1 MERKEKKK
9 KLDVENPIPYEEAE
23 NEKQKGEEETLT
35 VKMQTLSS
43 DPDKISPIVGYFAS
57 GSDPFTKNSA
67 EQSDATVRVYR
78 HTKRSNRLQLAVSQN
93 DSPVDFV
100 GTNYSGEA
108 TAPQLCNYAIGV
120 LDKETQTLK
129 IVPIAGNKVIR
140 LDPKVA
146 GVDIP
151 EDENMDK
158 KQLTAEEKALKTR
171 ALTEMYSNKKSI
183 RKAKKLD
190 TLREQANA
198 GAEHVEGN
206 ELINQEALNVAIATA
221 TDGGGR
227 NIPPHDLD
235 ATTPQAAYPL
245 DKIIAKGEW
254 DYLSDIFDVL
264 ETGERIPLDAFPS
277 FVCNRTYKLADI
289 KDETQKRRM
298 AGIFS
303 YITHLVK
310 FKDKHS
316 MDGFSSAKHHKIP
329 GMLVQ
334 KFSSLFGVSE
344 SKRLPAEKIDLL
356 ISYVLVLTLYADNF
370 RSDPSDIAK
379 DLRMS
384 AGDLRPRLELLGCKF
399 VKEKRAFLATLPV
412 PLKFTTKRKRRK

>member
-1 MERKEKKK
+1 M
-9 KLDVENPIPYEEAE
+9 DVENPIPYEEPE

-43 DPDKISPIVGYFAS
+43 EPDKISPIVGYFAS
-57 GSDPFTKNSA
+57 GYDPLTTNYA
-67 EQSDATVRVYR
+67 QQSEATVRVYR
-78 HTKRSNRLQLAVSQN
+78 NTKRSNRLQLTVSQN
-93 DSPVDFV
+93 GSPVDFV

-120 LDKETQTLK
+120 FDKESQTLK

-151 EDENMDK
+151 EDENMEK
-158 KQLTAEEKALKTR
+158 KQLTAEEKAQKTR

-190 TLREQANA
+190 TLREQADA
-198 GAEHVEGN
+198 GAQHVEGN
-206 ELINQEALNVAIATA
+206 ELINQEALNIAITA
-221 TDGGGR
+221 TDGGR
-227 NIPPHDLD
+227 NIPPHDLA

-264 ETGERIPLDAFPS
+264 EAGESIPLDVFPS

-316 MDGFSSAKHHKIP
+316 LDGISSAKHHKIP
-329 GMLVQ
+329 GMLAQ
-334 KFSSLFGVSE
+334 KFSSLFGVSV

-384 AGDLRPRLELLGCKF
+384 VGDLRPRFELLGCKF
-399 VKEKRAFLATLPV
+399 VHEKRVPLATLPV
-412 PLKFTTKRKRRK
+412 PLQFIIKRKRRR